1 MQSRGKKISPLSK
14 RIGTGVILLVIFGG
28 CAYYNTMFN
37 ALQTYDSATTQ
48 LNENTSQEIPPEIRK
63 DFETTI
69 DKCWKLIN
77 IYGED
82 SNYADDALL
91 LIAKSNFYLQ
101 EYSKSERFARQMIG
115 KYPESDL
122 IPEAN
127 LWLAR
132 SLIKLNRGDEATGFL
147 NEIIQSDADDDLKS
161 KAWFSLGE
169 LSEARDQKE
178 QAVKELETSI
188 EYASDDKMIS
198 EARYEIGQ
206 IYYNDKDYKQA
217 AEQLEIL
224 FDYDEPIAVIF
235 QSQMLRVDALMKLK
249 DPDEAQYVLNLM
261 GRETRFFQFQDLI
274 QAKKGECMVQNGT
287 IPEAIDQFQYTLDN
301 YPHTAGSARAAF
313 GLADVLEHTYAEYDS
328 ARKLYL
334 RVKQEDRNSDLNI
347 VAGPRAYTLDQYL
360 KLKDNIRFDI
370 KSLNPDSTAEET
382 DTLSQPEAGG
392 YTAVPVIENPS
403 DSLTHQ
409 PAVAAQKTARP
420 LKKRDPEEI
429 HESLVKNNFALAEF
443 FLLTM
448 QNYDSAEVAYR
459 RFIRTYQDSVLI
471 PKAYYA
477 LYYIYDFEKHERSK
491 ADSVKR
497 IILNDYPESVYAL
510 HIQKHDQAEYDTTVA
525 DTVKLTYRK
534 AENLMFDEDY
544 SEALPI
550 FEKIA
555 EIDSGSIWAEKSRY
569 AIAWIY
575 EKKLNEI
582 PNAVSAYEIIAREYP
597 DTPFGKIAKL
607 KIQPPPPEAAPDTLA
622 DSSRVITG
630 DTTITAPPDTSL
642 MNQISPQD
650 RQDKQAGPD
659 RLEKEKE
666 RLEPSTIT
674 QDSSKTLEKE

>member
-1 MQSRGKKISPLSK
+1 
-14 RIGTGVILLVIFGG
+14 
-28 CAYYNTMFN
+28 MFN
-37 ALQTYDSATTQ
+37 ALQTYDSATSRM
-48 LNENTSQEIPPEIRK
+48 NESTSGEISPETRK

-101 EYSKSERFARQMIG
+101 EYSKSERFSRQMIG
-115 KYPESDL
+115 KYPESEL

-132 SLIKLNRGDEATGFL
+132 SLIKLDRGDEAAGYL

-161 KAWFSLGE
+161 KAWFGLGE

-178 QAVKELETSI
+178 QAVKELETCI
-188 EYASDDKMIS
+188 ELADDEKMVS
-198 EARYEIGQ
+198 EARYKIGQ
-206 IYYNDKDYKQA
+206 IYYTNKDYEQA
-217 AEQLEIL
+217 DKQLEML

-235 QSQMLRVDALMKLK
+235 DSQMMRVDVLMKLK
-249 DPDEAQYVLNLM
+249 DPDEAEYLLNLM
-261 GRETRFFQFQDLI
+261 GRETRFFQYQDQI
-274 QAKKGECMVQNGT
+274 QAKKGECLVQNGA
-287 IPEAIDQFQYTLDN
+287 IPEAIDQFQYTLDT
-301 YPHTAGSARAAF
+301 YPRTPGSARAAF
-313 GLADVLEHTYAEYDS
+313 GLADVLEHTYADYDS

-334 RVKQEDRNSDLNI
+334 RVKQEDRNSELNI
-347 VAGPRAYTLDQYL
+347 VAGPRAYTLEQYL

-370 KSLNPDSTAEET
+370 RSLNPDSALSDI
-382 DTLSQPEAGG
+382 DTLTQPEEGRYKA
-392 YTAVPVIENPS
+392 TPITENPTDSIKTQPS
-403 DSLTHQ
+403 DSLKTQ
-409 PAVAAQKTARP
+409 TTLATQKSARSV
-420 LKKRDPEEI
+420 KKREPEEI
-429 HESLVKNNFALAEF
+429 RESLVKNNFALAEF

-459 RFIRTYQDSVLI
+459 RFIRNYQDSTLV

-477 LYYIYDFEKHERSK
+477 LYYIYDFEKHNRAK

-497 IILNDYPESVYAL
+497 IILDEYPRSVYAL
-510 HIQKHDQAEYDTTVA
+510 HILKHDQAEKDTTVS
-525 DTVKLTYRK
+525 DSIKLSYRN
-534 AENLMFDEDY
+534 AENLMFNEDY

-555 EIDSGSIWAEKSRY
+555 ETDSGSIWAEKSRY

-582 PNAVSAYEIIAREYP
+582 SNAVSAYEIIAKEYP
-597 DTPFGKIAKL
+597 DTPYGKIAKL
-607 KIQPPPPEAAPDTLA
+607 KIQPPPPEAVPDTLA
-622 DSSRVITG
+622 DSSRVAPTDTTMTVPG
-630 DTTITAPPDTSL
+630 DTSQINQLPLQDNQEKTSG
-642 MNQISPQD
+642 Q
-650 RQDKQAGPD
+650 D

-666 RLEPSTIT
+666 RLEPSTT
-674 QDSSKTLEKE
+674 QDSSKTLE